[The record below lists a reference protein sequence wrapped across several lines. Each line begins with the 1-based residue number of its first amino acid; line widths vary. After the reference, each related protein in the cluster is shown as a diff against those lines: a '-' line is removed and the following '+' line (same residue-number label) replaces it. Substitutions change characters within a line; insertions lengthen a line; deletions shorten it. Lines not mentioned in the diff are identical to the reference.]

1 MLPLHGIFCNPS
13 HGAFFGKSE
22 NCVFVYTLYLL
33 STHVLCVLGG
43 GSDDSTN
50 VKDLSDL

>member
-43 GSDDSTN
+43 WGVMIVPMLKT
-50 VKDLSDL
+50 